1 MMLISLGGGLSFHLG
16 GTKKKDD
23 TDYFLRPVPPLLVY
37 RGSKE
42 DEAVNWCLMYEMVMI
57 SKLWIKLQG
66 PVVQNR
72 D

>member
-23 TDYFLRPVPPLLVY
+23 TDYFFRPVPPLLVY

-42 DEAVNWCLMYEMVMI
+42 DEAVN
-57 SKLWIKLQG
+57 
-66 PVVQNR
+66 
-72 D
+72 